1 MMDLGLDGKKLQSVL
16 IENSL
21 VMTFSDEFF
30 ALMASPLTLSREGE
44 AFTLTPD
51 EDPAEAFAPIR
62 QLVGLDVVE
71 SVADDSGALRMAFE
85 DGSLIQV
92 PADDQYEAWNVSG
105 PRGALVVSMPGGE
118 LAIWSAHARSDTPE

>member
-1 MMDLGLDGKKLQSVL
+1 MMDLGLRGKKLQSVL

-21 VMTFSDEFF
+21 VMRFSDEYV
-30 ALMASPLTLSREGE
+30 ALIASPLTLSREGE
-44 AFTLTPD
+44 AFSLTPD

-71 SVADDSGALRMAFE
+71 STADDSGALRMAFG
-85 DGSLIQV
+85 DGSLIHV
-92 PADDQYEAWNVSG
+92 TADKAYEAWNVSG

-118 LAIWSAHARSDTPE
+118 LAIWSAHARLDTPE

>member
-1 MMDLGLDGKKLQSVL
+1 MLDLGLNGRKLQSVL

-21 VMTFSDEFF
+21 VIQFSDEYF
-30 ALMASPLTLSREGE
+30 ALIASPLTLSHEGE

-51 EDPAEAFAPIR
+51 EDPAEAFAPIL

-71 SVADDSGALRMAFE
+71 STADDSGVLRMTFE
-85 DGSLIQV
+85 DGNLIHV
-92 PADDQYEAWNVSG
+92 PADDEYEAWNVSG

-118 LAIWSAHARSDTPE
+118 LAIWSAHARLDTSE

>member
-1 MMDLGLDGKKLQSVL
+1 MMDLGLNGKKLQSVL
-16 IENSL
+16 IENSI
-21 VMTFSDEFF
+21 VMQLSDEHF
-30 ALMASPLTLSREGE
+30 ALIASPLILSRNGE
-44 AFTLTPD
+44 VFTLTPD
-51 EDPAEAFAPIR
+51 EDPEEAFAPIH

-92 PADDQYEAWNVSG
+92 PADDAYEAWNVSG

-118 LAIWSAHARSDTPE
+118 LAIWSAQNDPDDA

>member
-21 VMTFSDEFF
+21 VMTFSDDYF

-44 AFTLTPD
+44 ALTLTPD
-51 EDPAEAFAPIR
+51 EDPAEAFTPIR
-62 QLVGLDVVE
+62 QLVGLDIIE
-71 SVADDSGALRMAFE
+71 SIADDSGALRMAFE
-85 DGSLIQV
+85 DGSLIHV

-118 LAIWSAHARSDTPE
+118 LAIWSPHARSDTPE